1 MSEFYVAAIDLGSY
15 KVIGA
20 VARKSETGMEIID
33 IEKERTEEGCIEK
46 GELKSIDKAALH
58 INRLV
63 QKLKNGAQL
72 KELNYVYVTWHGIK
86 PTDDSQDK
94 LMKKVL
100 KNVILKYPDKSN
112 DILIASLFTTAEEMR
127 NGVLAIDFGDTY
139 TSFSYINDSSVSYES
154 SLPGGSRIITT
165 DLQTLFDFPF
175 KIAENLKLMFG
186 KALPT
191 EGADQIVSLDKDNTK
206 TIRVSELSKEI
217 LKRVEDI
224 FKRVIRNMVTTQWNS
239 NKNRMILLAGGGSR
253 LPYLDKLLSRQ
264 TGLEVRMAKFKD
276 GFLLGDKASSM
287 QGPEYAPIL
296 ALLNHASE
304 ACDTPRPNNSS
315 IRKLVKGIFSSGAE
329 TGTQKSFNFFT
340 VSEENEKM

>member
-58 INRLV
+58 INRLI

-100 KNVILKYPDKSN
+100 KNVIIKYPDKSN
-112 DILIASLFTTAEEMR
+112 DLLITSLFTTAEEMG
-127 NGVLAIDFGDTY
+127 NGVLTIDFGDTC
-139 TSFSYINDSSVSYES
+139 TTFSYINDSSVSYES

-175 KIAENLKLMFG
+175 KLAENLKLMFG

-191 EGADQIVSLDKDNTK
+191 EGTDQLVSLDKENTK
-206 TIRVSELSKEI
+206 TVRVSELSKEI

-224 FKRVIRNMVTTQWNS
+224 FKRVIRNMVVTQWNS
-239 NKNRMILLAGGGSR
+239 NKNRIILLAGGGSR
-253 LPYLDKLLSRQ
+253 LPYLDKLLARQ
-264 TGLEVRMAKFKD
+264 TGLEVRMAKFKE
-276 GFLLGDKASSM
+276 GVLLGEKASTL
-287 QGPEYAPIL
+287 QAPEYALIL
-296 ALLNHASE
+296 ALLNYAVE
-304 ACDTPRPNNSS
+304 PCDTPRPNNSS
-315 IRKLVKGIFSSGAE
+315 LKKLVKGIFSSGAE
-329 TGTQKSFNFFT
+329 TGTQKTFNFFT